1 MDFPFRD
8 STQAGRERQFSKEI
22 YCTVLVYCTVL
33 YIQSSSKSLSPEK
46 LLFTY
51 QDPADLEKPNAE

>member
-22 YCTVLVYCTVL
+22 YCTVYCTVL
-33 YIQSSSKSLSPEK
+33 YIQSSSNSLSPEK
-46 LLFTY
+46 LLFTD

>member
-22 YCTVLVYCTVL
+22 YCTVL
-33 YIQSSSKSLSPEK
+33 YIQSSSKSLSLEK
-46 LLFTY
+46 LLFTD
-51 QDPADLEKPNAE
+51 QDPADLEKPNTE